1 MRSDRRASVSSRV
14 VMRKPER
21 TKNRSTPRNPPFNRS
36 LWKRRTAATA
46 TPRSPS
52 RARTWRT
59 VVIARNPCG
68 HRCRR
73 ERSPLDLGEHAFDTQ
88 GMRSEA
94 TAESISRLH
103 EAAAR
108 ARPVA
113 LAREHVLPVLEPLQP
128 VLPEGLRRGAT
139 VAAGTAPSLALA
151 LVAGPGA
158 AGSWSAAVGV
168 SHLGLAA
175 AAELGVALDRLVVVA
190 DPPRESWATVI
201 ATLIDALDVVL
212 VRVRHRVNGNAARR
226 LVARARERGA
236 VLVLLGDGW
245 PEAPDVRLSIVR
257 SEWEGIGDGH
267 GYLQARRVTIE
278 AEGRRA
284 AAPARTID
292 VWLPAADGGIAS
304 VDELATVRE
313 LRTTA

>member
-1 MRSDRRASVSSRV
+1 MRR
-14 VMRKPER
+14 
-21 TKNRSTPRNPPFNRS
+21 
-36 LWKRRTAATA
+36 
-46 TPRSPS
+46 
-52 RARTWRT
+52 
-59 VVIARNPCG
+59 
-68 HRCRR
+68 
-73 ERSPLDLGEHAFDTQ
+73 
-88 GMRSEA
+88 EA

-128 VLPEGLRRGAT
+128 LLPEGLRRGST
-139 VAAGTAPSLALA
+139 VAAGDATSLALA
-151 LVAGPGA
+151 LVAGPSS

-175 AAELGVALDRLVVVA
+175 AAELGVALDRFVVVA
-190 DPPRESWATVI
+190 DPPRQSWATVM
-201 ATLIDALDVVL
+201 ATLVDALDIVL
-212 VRVRHRVNGNAARR
+212 VRVRHRVNANDARR
-226 LVARARERGA
+226 LIARARERGS

-245 PEAPDVRLSIVR
+245 PEAPDVRLSVVHAA
-257 SEWEGIGDGH
+257 WEGIGEGH

-278 AEGRRA
+278 AGGRRA
-284 AAPARTID
+284 AARARAID
-292 VWLPAADGGIAS
+292 VWLPATDGGIAA